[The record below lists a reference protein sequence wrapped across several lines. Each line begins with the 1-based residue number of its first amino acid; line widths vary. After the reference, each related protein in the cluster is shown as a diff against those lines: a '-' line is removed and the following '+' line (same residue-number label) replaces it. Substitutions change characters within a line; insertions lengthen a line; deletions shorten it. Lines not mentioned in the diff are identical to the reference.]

1 MLLSLSIRDFVL
13 IEKLDLNFARDGN
26 SGSQFGGL
34 GALTGETGAG
44 KSILI
49 DALGL
54 ALGNR
59 ADSGAVRRGAQQ
71 ATVAASFDLGRD
83 HAAHAILAEQGWDDE
98 DMLTLRRTV
107 GADGRGRA
115 FVNDQPASVALLR
128 RLGETLVEIQ
138 GQMEQHGLLDV
149 ATHRVALD
157 VFAGLE
163 KQGDAVRQAW
173 RTWQTAEQAKADAEA
188 AAEAA
193 RRDEDFLRHAVK
205 ELEALAPKPDDEERL
220 AAERQLLRAGT
231 ALGESVAQ
239 ALGELDHGKG
249 AVGALRSAH
258 RLIERNADKA
268 AGRLDSALAAL
279 DKALSEATEAQA
291 QLESARDALEF
302 DPAKLDRIEERL
314 FALRAA
320 ARKHNVT
327 VAELA
332 PLAEKMISQLA
343 ALDDGEAG
351 LKKLTAAAK
360 AARADFVKAAETQ
373 AAARRKGAARLD
385 KGVAAE
391 LGPLKLEKAK
401 FVTELTPLAEAEWSE
416 HGTDR
421 VQFTVATNPGSPPAP
436 IAKIASGG
444 ELSRFLLALKVC
456 LARVGDAVT
465 IVFDEVD
472 SGIGGATAAAVGE
485 RLKRLAKDVQV
496 LVVTHSPQ
504 VAAVADRH
512 WLIRKTTTRTTAST
526 DVLPLDSKGRREEIA
541 RMLSG
546 AEVTAEAR
554 AAADKLLATAG

>member
-1 MLLSLSIRDFVL
+1 MLASLSIRDFVL
-13 IEKLDLNFARDGN
+13 IEKLDLDFAR
-26 SGSQFGGL
+26 SGGGGL

-49 DALGL
+49 DALSL
-54 ALGNR
+54 ALGAR
-59 ADSGAVRRGAQQ
+59 AESGAVRRGAVQ
-71 ATVAASFDLGRD
+71 ASVSASFDLPRN
-83 HAAHAILAEQGWDDE
+83 HPAHAVLGEQGLDQE
-98 DMLTLRRTV
+98 DVLTLRRMI

-138 GQMEQHGLLDV
+138 GQMEQHGLLDT
-149 ATHRVALD
+149 ATHRQSLD
-157 VFAGLE
+157 AFAGLE
-163 KQGDAVRQAW
+163 KTAASVAAAWAAW
-173 RTWQTAEQAKADAEA
+173 RAAEQAHADALA

-205 ELEALAPKPDDEERL
+205 ELETLAPKADDEETL
-220 AAERQLLRAGT
+220 AAERQLMRAGS
-231 ALGESVAQ
+231 ALGEAVAQ
-239 ALGELDHGKG
+239 ALGELEQGRG
-249 AVGALRSAH
+249 AVAALRSAH
-258 RLIERNADKA
+258 RHVERHADKA
-268 AGRLDSALAAL
+268 AGRLDAAVSAL
-279 DKALSEATEAQA
+279 DRALSEATEAQA
-291 QLESARDALEF
+291 QLEAARDALEF
-302 DPAKLDRIEERL
+302 DPSRLEKIEERL

-320 ARKHNVT
+320 ARKHHVT
-327 VAELA
+327 VPELA
-332 PLAEKMISQLA
+332 ALAARFAAQIA

-351 LKKLTAAAK
+351 LKKLASAAKTARAAYVTAAEA
-360 AARADFVKAAETQ
+360 Q

-385 KGVAAE
+385 KAVASE
-391 LGPLKLEKAK
+391 LGPLKLERAK
-401 FVTELTPLAEAEWSE
+401 FVTEVAPLSEAEWSAA
-416 HGTDR
+416 GTDR
-421 VQFTVATNPGSPPAP
+421 VQFTVATNPGTPPAP
-436 IAKIASGG
+436 IGKIASGG

-456 LARVGDAVT
+456 LAKVGDAPT

-504 VAAVADRH
+504 VAAIADRH
-512 WLIRKTTTRTTAST
+512 WLIRKTTTRNTAST
-526 DVLPLDSKGRREEIA
+526 DVLSLDSKGRREEIA

>member
-1 MLLSLSIRDFVL
+1 VLASLSIRDFVL
-13 IEKLDLNFARDGN
+13 IEKLDLDFAR
-26 SGSQFGGL
+26 SGGGGL

-49 DALGL
+49 DALSL
-54 ALGNR
+54 ALGAR
-59 ADSGAVRRGAQQ
+59 AESGAVRRGAVQ
-71 ATVAASFDLGRD
+71 ASVSASFDLPRN
-83 HAAHAILAEQGWDDE
+83 HPAHAVLGEQGLDQE
-98 DMLTLRRTV
+98 DVLTLRRMI

-138 GQMEQHGLLDV
+138 GQMEQHGLLDT
-149 ATHRVALD
+149 ATHRQSLD
-157 VFAGLE
+157 AFAGLE
-163 KQGDAVRQAW
+163 KTAASVAAAWAAW
-173 RTWQTAEQAKADAEA
+173 RAAEQAHADALA

-205 ELEALAPKPDDEERL
+205 ELETLAPKADDEETL
-220 AAERQLLRAGT
+220 AAERQLMRAGS
-231 ALGESVAQ
+231 ALGEAVAQ
-239 ALGELDHGKG
+239 ALGELEQGRG
-249 AVGALRSAH
+249 AVAALRSAH
-258 RLIERNADKA
+258 RHVERHADKA
-268 AGRLDSALAAL
+268 AGRLDAAVSAL
-279 DKALSEATEAQA
+279 DRALSEATEAQA
-291 QLESARDALEF
+291 QLEAARDALEF
-302 DPAKLDRIEERL
+302 DPSRLEKIEERL

-320 ARKHNVT
+320 ARKHHVT
-327 VAELA
+327 VPELA
-332 PLAEKMISQLA
+332 ALAARFAAQIA

-351 LKKLTAAAK
+351 LKKLASAAKTARAAYVTAAEA
-360 AARADFVKAAETQ
+360 Q

-385 KGVAAE
+385 KAVASE
-391 LGPLKLEKAK
+391 LGPLKLERAK
-401 FVTELTPLAEAEWSE
+401 FVTEVAPLSEAEWSAA
-416 HGTDR
+416 GTDR
-421 VQFTVATNPGSPPAP
+421 VQFTVATNPGTPPAP
-436 IAKIASGG
+436 IGKIASGG

-456 LARVGDAVT
+456 LAKVGDAPT

-504 VAAVADRH
+504 VAAIADRH
-512 WLIRKTTTRTTAST
+512 WLIRKTTTRNTAST
-526 DVLPLDSKGRREEIA
+526 DVLSLDSKGRREEIA

>member
-1 MLLSLSIRDFVL
+1 MLASLSIRDFVL
-13 IEKLDLNFARDGN
+13 IEKLDLDFAR
-26 SGSQFGGL
+26 SGGGGL

-49 DALGL
+49 DALSL
-54 ALGNR
+54 ALGAR
-59 ADSGAVRRGAQQ
+59 AESGAVRRGAAQ
-71 ATVAASFDLGRD
+71 ASVSASFDLPRN
-83 HAAHAILAEQGWDDE
+83 HPAHAVLGEQGLDQE
-98 DMLTLRRTV
+98 DVLTLRRMI

-138 GQMEQHGLLDV
+138 GQMEQHGLLDT
-149 ATHRVALD
+149 ATHRQSLD
-157 VFAGLE
+157 AFAGLE
-163 KQGDAVRQAW
+163 KTATSVAVAWTAW
-173 RTWQTAEQAKADAEA
+173 RAAEQAHADALA

-205 ELEALAPKPDDEERL
+205 ELETLAPKADDEETL
-220 AAERQLLRAGT
+220 AAERQLMRAGS
-231 ALGESVAQ
+231 ALGEAVAQ
-239 ALGELDHGKG
+239 ALGELEQGRG
-249 AVGALRSAH
+249 AVAALRSAH
-258 RLIERNADKA
+258 RHVERHADKA
-268 AGRLDSALAAL
+268 AGRLDAAVSAL
-279 DKALSEATEAQA
+279 DRALSEATEAQA
-291 QLESARDALEF
+291 QLEAARDALEF
-302 DPAKLDRIEERL
+302 DPSRLEKIEERL

-320 ARKHNVT
+320 ARKHHVT
-327 VAELA
+327 VPELA
-332 PLAEKMISQLA
+332 ALAARFAAQIA

-351 LKKLTAAAK
+351 LKKLASAAKTARAAYVTAAEA
-360 AARADFVKAAETQ
+360 Q

-385 KGVAAE
+385 KAVASE
-391 LGPLKLEKAK
+391 LGPLKLERAK
-401 FVTELTPLAEAEWSE
+401 FVTEVAPLSEAEWSAA
-416 HGTDR
+416 GTDR
-421 VQFTVATNPGSPPAP
+421 VQFTVATNPGTPPAP
-436 IAKIASGG
+436 IGKIASGG

-456 LARVGDAVT
+456 LAKVGDAPT

-504 VAAVADRH
+504 VAAIADRH
-512 WLIRKTTTRTTAST
+512 WLIRKTTTRNTAST
-526 DVLPLDSKGRREEIA
+526 DVLSLDSKGRREEIA

>member
-13 IEKLDLNFARDGN
+13 IEKLDLTFTHGPE
-26 SGSQFGGL
+26 SGL

-49 DALGL
+49 DALGM
-54 ALGNR
+54 ALGAR
-59 ADSGAVRRGAQQ
+59 ADSAAVRRGAGQ
-71 ATVAASFDLGRD
+71 ASIAASFELPKR
-83 HAAHAILAEQGWDDE
+83 HAAHAILSEQGFDDE
-98 DMLTLRRTV
+98 DVLTLRRAIGV
-107 GADGRGRA
+107 DGRGRA

-128 RLGETLVEIQ
+128 RLGDTLVEIQ
-138 GQMEQHGLLDV
+138 GQMEQHGLLDMS
-149 ATHRVALD
+149 THRLSLD
-157 VFAGLE
+157 AFGGLE
-163 KQGDAVRQAW
+163 KQADATRSAW
-173 RTWQTAEQAKADAEA
+173 RAWRAAEQARADAEA
-188 AAEAA
+188 TAAAA

-205 ELEALAPKPDDEERL
+205 ELEALAPKANDEETL

-231 ALGESVAQ
+231 ALGEAVTQ
-239 ALGELDHGKG
+239 ALGELDQGKG
-249 AVGALRSAH
+249 AVAALRAAH
-258 RLIERNADKA
+258 RLIERNVDKA
-268 AGRLDSALAAL
+268 AGRLDASLTAL
-279 DKALSEATEAQA
+279 DKALSESTEAQA
-291 QLESARDALEF
+291 QLETARDALEF
-302 DPAKLDRIEERL
+302 DPNKLEKIEERL

-320 ARKHNVT
+320 ARKHNVS
-327 VAELA
+327 VADLA
-332 PLAEKMISQLA
+332 PLAEKMIAQLA

-351 LKKLTAAAK
+351 LKKLASAAK
-360 AARADFVKAAETQ
+360 AARDAYVSAAEAQ
-373 AAARRKGAARLD
+373 AAARRKGGARLD
-385 KGVAAE
+385 KAVASE

-401 FVTELTPLAEAEWSE
+401 FVTELAPLAEAEWSE
-416 HGTDR
+416 AGTDR
-421 VQFTVATNPGSPPAP
+421 VQFTVATNPGTPPAP
-436 IAKIASGG
+436 IARTASGG

-456 LARVGDAVT
+456 LAKVGDAAT

-512 WLIRKTTTRTTAST
+512 WLIRKTTTRTAAST
-526 DVLPLDSKGRREEIA
+526 DVLPLDDKGRREEIA

>member
-1 MLLSLSIRDFVL
+1 MLQSLSIRDFVL
-13 IEKLDLNFARDGN
+13 IEKLDLTFARESLN
-26 SGSQFGGL
+26 GSQGRL

-54 ALGNR
+54 ALGAR
-59 ADSGAVRRGAQQ
+59 AESGVVRRGSTQ
-71 ATVAASFDLGRD
+71 ASIAASFDLAKD
-83 HAAHAILAEQGWDDE
+83 HPAHAILVEQGLDDE
-98 DMLTLRRTV
+98 DVLTLRRAI

-115 FVNDQPASVALLR
+115 FVNDQPASVGLLR
-128 RLGETLVEIQ
+128 RLGDTLVEIQ
-138 GQMEQHGLLDV
+138 GQMDQHGLLDM
-149 ATHRVALD
+149 ATHRGSLD
-157 VFAGLE
+157 AFAGLE
-163 KQGDAVRQAW
+163 KQGEIVRAAWQAW
-173 RTWQTAEQAKADAEA
+173 RAAEQARADAEA
-188 AAEAA
+188 AAAAA

-205 ELEALAPKPDDEERL
+205 ELEALAPKADDEETL
-220 AAERQLLRAGT
+220 ATERQLLRAGT

-239 ALGELDHGKG
+239 ALGELEHGKG
-249 AVGALRSAH
+249 AVSALSAAH

-268 AGRLDSALAAL
+268 AGRLDAPLAAL
-279 DKALSEATEAQA
+279 ERALSEATEAQA
-291 QLESARDALEF
+291 QLEAAREALEF
-302 DPAKLDRIEERL
+302 DPARLEKIEERL

-320 ARKHNVT
+320 ARKHSVI

-332 PLAEKMISQLA
+332 PLAETMTAQLA

-351 LKKLTAAAK
+351 LKKLAAAAK
-360 AARADFVKAAETQ
+360 AARAAYVSAAEVQ
-373 AAARRKGAARLD
+373 AAARRKGAAKLD
-385 KGVAAE
+385 KAVSSE
-391 LGPLKLEKAK
+391 LAPLRLEKAK
-401 FVTELTPLAEAEWSE
+401 FVTEVAALPEADWSE
-416 HGTDR
+416 AGTDR
-421 VQFTVATNPGSPPAP
+421 VQFTVATNPGTPPAP

-456 LARVGDAVT
+456 LAKVGDAAT

-485 RLKRLAKDVQV
+485 RLKRLAKEVQV

-512 WLIRKTTTRTTAST
+512 WLIRKTTTRTAAST
-526 DVLPLDSKGRREEIA
+526 DVLALDAKGRREEIA

-554 AAADKLLATAG
+554 AAADRLLAAAG

>member
-1 MLLSLSIRDFVL
+1 MLATLSIRDFVL
-13 IEKLDLNFARDGN
+13 IEKLDLDFA
-26 SGSQFGGL
+26 QAGGL

-54 ALGNR
+54 ALGAR
-59 ADSGAVRRGAQQ
+59 AESGTVRRGAAQ
-71 ATVAASFDLGRD
+71 ASVAASFDLPRD
-83 HAAHAILAEQGWDDE
+83 HSARSILSEQGIDGE
-98 DMLTLRRTV
+98 DMLTLRRTIS
-107 GADGRGRA
+107 ADGRGRA

-138 GQMEQHGLLDV
+138 GQMEQHGLLDT
-149 ATHRVALD
+149 ATHRASLD
-157 VFAGLE
+157 AFAGLDR
-163 KQGDAVRQAW
+163 QSAAVALSW
-173 RTWQTAEQAKADAEA
+173 RDWRAAERALADARA

-205 ELEALAPKPDDEERL
+205 ELEALAPEAEDEERL
-220 AAERQLLRAGT
+220 SAERQLMRAGS
-231 ALGESVAQ
+231 ALGEAVEQ
-239 ALGELDHGKG
+239 ALAELEQGRG
-249 AVGALRSAH
+249 AVAALRAAH

-268 AGRLDSALAAL
+268 AGRLDTPLSALER
-279 DKALSEATEAQA
+279 ALSEATEAQA
-291 QLESARDALEF
+291 QLETARESLEF
-302 DPAKLDRIEERL
+302 DPAKLEKIEERL

-320 ARKHNVT
+320 ARKHNVA
-327 VAELA
+327 VPDLA
-332 PLAEKMISQLA
+332 ALAEKFAAQLA

-351 LKKLTAAAK
+351 LNKLAAAAK
-360 AARADFVKAAETQ
+360 AKRAAYVAAAEAQ
-373 AAARRKGAARLD
+373 AAGRRKGAAKLD
-385 KGVAAE
+385 KAVAAE
-391 LGPLKLEKAK
+391 LGPLKLERAK
-401 FVTELTPLAEAEWSE
+401 FVTEVTALPEVEWSAA
-416 HGTDR
+416 GIDR
-421 VQFTVATNPGSPPAP
+421 VQFTVATNPGTPPAP

-456 LARVGDAVT
+456 LAKVGDAPT

-504 VAAVADRH
+504 VAAIADRH
-512 WLIRKTTTRTTAST
+512 WLIRKTTTRSAAST
-526 DVLPLDSKGRREEIA
+526 DVLSLDPKGRREEIA